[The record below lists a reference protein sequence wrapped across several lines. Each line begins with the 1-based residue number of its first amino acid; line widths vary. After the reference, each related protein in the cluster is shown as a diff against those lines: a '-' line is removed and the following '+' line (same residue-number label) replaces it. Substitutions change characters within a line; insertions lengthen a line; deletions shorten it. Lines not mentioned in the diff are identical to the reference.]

1 MTERR
6 IALHESWDKDTAV
19 IEARELAAGA
29 GFNPANQM
37 LIATVASELSTNI
50 LRYAGSGELLLS
62 VVRDDARIGIEVRA
76 IDSGAGIED
85 IDQALQDDFTTTP
98 GSLGLG
104 LPSVR
109 RIMDDFEI
117 ESRRGE
123 GTRILARKW
132 RLLG

>member
-1 MTERR
+1 MDERR
-6 IALHESWDKDTAV
+6 IALYESWDKDSAV
-19 IEARELAAGA
+19 IKARELAAGA

-37 LIATVASELSTNI
+37 LIATVAAELSTNI
-50 LRYAGSGELLLS
+50 LRYAGSGELFLS
-62 VVRDDARIGIEVRA
+62 IVRDDARIGVEIRA
-76 IDSGAGIED
+76 IDNGSGIED
-85 IDQALQDDFTTTP
+85 IDQALQDNFTTTP

-117 ESRRGE
+117 DSKRGH